1 MFSLPVLAEAN
12 SKLHADIAIIR
23 LLRAGI
29 RAEKISAIFQRDRAP
44 NTVCCWLDEF
54 HSLPINGG
62 APTAAAG
69 PLGRL
74 FQSGHHD
81 DDAFQLELER
91 LGLTRDLMTR
101 LVEKAADGQM
111 ILCVHARSEAEAAVA
126 WHIFYHVEAEN
137 ITCPAGSVDQVARE
151 QSALVQQWAEIAA

>member
-12 SKLHADIAIIR
+12 SRLHADIAIIR
-23 LLRAGI
+23 LLRTGI
-29 RAEKISAIFQRDRAP
+29 RAEKISAIFQQDRAP
-44 NTVCCWLDEF
+44 NTVCCWLNDF
-54 HSLPINGG
+54 HSLPIDSGV
-62 APTAAAG
+62 PIAAAG

-74 FQSGHHD
+74 FQSGRNED
-81 DDAFQLELER
+81 VFQQELER

-101 LVEKAADGQM
+101 LSEKAADGQM

-137 ITCPAGSVDQVARE
+137 ITCPSGYVDHVARE